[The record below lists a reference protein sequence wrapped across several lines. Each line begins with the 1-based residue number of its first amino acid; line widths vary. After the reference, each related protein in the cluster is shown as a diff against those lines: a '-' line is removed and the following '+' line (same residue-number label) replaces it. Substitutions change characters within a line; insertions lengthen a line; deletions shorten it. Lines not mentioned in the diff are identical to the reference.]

1 MRKRSCSHF
10 FDTFMWW
17 LIYLLPFLMYLFG
30 FIFGR
35 NPIASL
41 DTFFSTTGLASTNSI
56 IFTTLVD
63 IFGSDGIVPLFDNV
77 VVFQFFSWFIG
88 TMLIHLA
95 VDFLLF
101 IPRLSHKWLGSLT
114 QTED

>member
-1 MRKRSCSHF
+1 MRKRTCSYF

-30 FIFGR
+30 FIWGR
-35 NPIASL
+35 SPITSVS
-41 DTFFSTTGLASTNSI
+41 TFFDSTGLASSNSVI
-56 IFTTLVD
+56 LTSLVD
-63 IFGSDGIVPLFDNV
+63 LFGPSGILPLFENV
-77 VVFQFFSWFIG
+77 VVFQFFSWFIA

-101 IPRLSHKWLGSLT
+101 IPRLCHKWMGSLT
-114 QTED
+114 NTED